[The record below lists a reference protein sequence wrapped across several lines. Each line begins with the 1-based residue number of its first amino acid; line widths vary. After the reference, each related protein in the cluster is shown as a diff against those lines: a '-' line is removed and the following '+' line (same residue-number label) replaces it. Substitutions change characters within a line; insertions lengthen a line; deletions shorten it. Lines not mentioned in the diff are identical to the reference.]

1 MTAPTTDRPPT
12 ERSVAGNS
20 ATVAGWTV
28 ISRATGFLRVV
39 AIAAVLGPTYFGNA
53 FQGMNLLPNAAY
65 ELLAGGLISAII
77 VPALITRLDRRDAAA
92 VERIAGGFLGSVL
105 VLFGAAAV
113 ILIAAGPL
121 VPRLLMA
128 GVTDPE
134 ALRLQQRLGWLLLV
148 LVVPQLLCYGIVGTA
163 AAVQNAHGRF
173 ALAASA
179 PVIENVGVVVTVVS
193 SAVVFGTGLDL
204 EQVTTAHVV
213 WLGAGATTSVLLHAG
228 VQWWGAW
235 RCGVRL
241 VPRAGWRDPDVRQLA
256 KVARP
261 SLGIASLLGIRY
273 LGILVVAGSV
283 PGGVVAF
290 TMAVNFFN
298 LPVALGAKPVAAA
311 ILPALSRLVRRGLA
325 QFRDEF
331 ARGMGLAFLVTVPA
345 AVGLVLLAPA
355 IARAAAYGE
364 MSDATGVRLIAL
376 SLAFVGLGVIGET
389 AFVVSTPASYA
400 LGDARRPLV
409 ATLVRTVVTLPGMVL
424 SLVLLDGPWV
434 LAGLGAALTVGD
446 LAAGGLLWR
455 GLVSRM
461 PAATH
466 SAVRSLG
473 RCLLAALVALVPVA
487 AALEVLEVP
496 LAGQLLHVATLTLA
510 GLTAAV
516 IYLVAQWAL
525 GAPEL
530 HAPFA
535 RRARASGRTPC

>member
-1 MTAPTTDRPPT
+1 MTAPTTGRAPV

-77 VPALITRLDRRDAAA
+77 VPAMVVRLDRRDPGA
-92 VERIAGGFLGSVL
+92 VERLAGGFLGALL
-105 VLFGAAAV
+105 VVFSAAALLLV
-113 ILIAAGPL
+113 AAGPL

-148 LVVPQLLCYGIVGTA
+148 LVVPQLLCYGVVGTA

-173 ALAASA
+173 ALAAAA
-179 PVIENVGVVVTVVS
+179 PVIENLGVVVTVLV
-193 SAVVFGTGLDL
+193 SAVMFGSGLDL
-204 EQVTTAHVV
+204 QQVTTAQVV
-213 WLGAGATTSVLLHAG
+213 WLGAGATLSVLVHAG

-261 SLGIASLLGIRY
+261 SLGIASLLGLRY

-311 ILPALSRLVRRGLA
+311 LLPALSRQVRRGLA
-325 QFRDEF
+325 SFREELT
-331 ARGMGLAFLVTVPA
+331 RGLGLAFLVTVPA
-345 AVGLVLLAPA
+345 AVGLVLLAPP
-355 IARAAAYGE
+355 IARAAAFGE
-364 MSDATGVRLIAL
+364 MAGATGVQLITI
-376 SLAFVGLGVIGET
+376 SLAFVGLGVLGET
-389 AFVVSTPASYA
+389 AFIVSTPASYA
-400 LGDARRPLV
+400 LGDARRPLM
-409 ATLVRTVVTLPGMVL
+409 ATLVRTAVTLPGMVL
-424 SLVLLDGPWV
+424 SLVLLDGPWI
-434 LAGLGAALTVGD
+434 LAGLGTALSLGD

-455 GLVSRM
+455 WLVARM
-461 PAATH
+461 PAATE
-466 SAVRSLG
+466 SAARSLG
-473 RCLLAALVALVPVA
+473 RSLLSALLALVPVA
-487 AALEVLEVP
+487 AVLGVFEVTV
-496 LAGQLLHVATLTLA
+496 AGQFAHVATLVVA
-510 GLTAAV
+510 GLIAATV
-516 IYLVAQWAL
+516 YLTAQWAL

-530 HAPFA
+530 HALLD
-535 RRARASGRTPC
+535 RRTRASGRTPC